1 MKCANHPSMD
11 AVGTCVDCGKG
22 LCVDCASAYS
32 IPICQSCNAVRVK
45 GEKGDLNKRIILTF
59 VFFALGFYF
68 MVSTAP
74 NFNVGTIIGGI
85 MIGYIFAGVPW
96 GWQFLNKI
104 TPSMF
109 LFLSFA
115 GWVIYFLIKT
125 MLSFAIG
132 FIVLPIKL
140 WGMYSDSK
148 RLKEINQTF
157 TTN

>member
-22 LCVDCASAYS
+22 LCVDCTNAYS

-45 GEKGDLNKRIILTF
+45 GEKGDLNKRIILTL
-59 VFFALGFYF
+59 VFFVLGFYL
-68 MVSTAP
+68 MVNSAP
-74 NFNVGTIIGGI
+74 SINIGTIIGGI
-85 MIGYIFAGVPW
+85 IIGYIFAGVPW

-104 TPSMF
+104 TPSLF
-109 LFLSFA
+109 LFLPLI

-125 MLSFAIG
+125 LLSFAIG
-132 FIVLPIKL
+132 FIALPIKL
-140 WGMYSDSK
+140 FGMVKDAK

-157 TTN
+157 TS

>member
-22 LCVDCASAYS
+22 LCVDCTHAYS
-32 IPICQSCNAVRVK
+32 IPICQSCNSARVQA
-45 GEKGDLNKRIILTF
+45 EKGDLRKRIILTG
-59 VFFALGFYF
+59 VFFVIGLYLFIN
-68 MVSTAP
+68 SAP
-74 NFNVGTIIGGI
+74 SFHLGTIIGGI

-104 TPSMF
+104 TPTMF
-109 LFLSFA
+109 LFLPLI

-125 MLSFAIG
+125 ILSFMIG
-132 FIVLPIKL
+132 FIALPIKL
-140 WGMYSDSK
+140 FGMVKDAK

-157 TTN
+157 TN